1 VRRFLQAFLQKRK
14 RKQDF
19 DDSDTEVQELHQRK
33 RGRQM
38 LLGETLDYMVRCYIN
53 RMREKGAI
61 INTNIVKTSARGIF
75 LSQERSRLAEFGG
88 PATLTTAWAKSLLNR
103 VRFSKRRGTT
113 KAKLSVDKFNQ
124 TNASFLQEL
133 VEVVEMEEI
142 PIELIFNWD
151 QTGLNL
157 VPVSSWTMASKGSK
171 RVEIQGLTD
180 K

>member
-1 VRRFLQAFLQKRK
+1 
-14 RKQDF
+14 
-19 DDSDTEVQELHQRK
+19 
-33 RGRQM
+33 
-38 LLGETLDYMVRCYIN
+38 
-53 RMREKGAI
+53 MREKGAI

-151 QTGLNL
+151 
-157 VPVSSWTMASKGSK
+157 
-171 RVEIQGLTD
+171 
-180 K
+180 